1 MEVRSFVNAQQLQAF
16 LRGITQGEGI
26 THMPETPVE
35 LIFHGPPNTLLA
47 TGVAVPNTAPL
58 LATDGFPVPYR
69 DNVTV
74 GFTTLNPD
82 TYTVW
87 GYTMGAWW
95 AIDGWVARAII
106 VGNFSTVIQ
115 LWSKYER
122 IAFEAGIAANITV
135 TVG

>member
-1 MEVRSFVNAQQLQAF
+1 MEVRSFVNAQQLHAF
-16 LRGITQGEGI
+16 LREITQGEGI

-35 LIFHGPPNTLLA
+35 LIFHGAPTTLLA
-47 TGVAVPNTAPL
+47 TAAAVPILPPTLP
-58 LATDGFPVPYR
+58 TDGYPVPFR

-95 AIDGWVARAII
+95 AIDGWVNRAII

-115 LWSKYER
+115 LWSKYDR
-122 IAFEAGIAANITV
+122 IAFEAGIAANISV
-135 TVG
+135 TLG

>member
-1 MEVRSFVNAQQLQAF
+1 MEVRSFVNAQQLHEF
-16 LRGITQGEGI
+16 LRNITQGEGI
-26 THMPETPVE
+26 SHMPETPVE
-35 LIFHGPPNTLLA
+35 LIFHGPPLA
-47 TGVAVPNTAPL
+47 TLASGAAVPDAPPA
-58 LATDGFPVPYR
+58 LATDGYDVRYR

-74 GFTTLNPD
+74 GFTTLAPD

-115 LWSKYER
+115 LWSKFER
-122 IAFEAGIAANITV
+122 IAFEAGIPGNITV
-135 TVG
+135 TIG

>member
-1 MEVRSFVNAQQLQAF
+1 MEVRSFVNAQQLQSF
-16 LRGITQGEGI
+16 LREITQGEGI

-35 LIFHGPPNTLLA
+35 LIFHGAPRATLA
-47 TGVAVPNTAPL
+47 VADPVPIVAPTL
-58 LATDGFPVPYR
+58 PTDGYNVRYR

-74 GFTTLNPD
+74 GFTTGLAD

-87 GYTMGAWW
+87 GYTMGDWW

-106 VGNFSTVIQ
+106 PGNFTTVVQ

-135 TVG
+135 TLG